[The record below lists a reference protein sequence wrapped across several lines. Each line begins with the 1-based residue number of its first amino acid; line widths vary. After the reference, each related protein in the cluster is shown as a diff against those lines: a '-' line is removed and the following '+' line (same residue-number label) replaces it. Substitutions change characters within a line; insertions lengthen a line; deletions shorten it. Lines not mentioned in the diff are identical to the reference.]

1 MNKFI
6 KNIDPDI
13 VYGLCIQFINVVS
26 AITLSSILARV
37 LDNELFGEFQTI
49 LSIVALSNIFSIG
62 FNKSSSVGA
71 SKGYDRILNL
81 NITKGLKLNL
91 FILLFCL
98 LLASYFYYLDDF
110 YWMKL
115 LFIFPIFSLSFL
127 FNNFSHYLNGKQ
139 KFNQFR
145 LFSLGIGILRLITL
159 GLMAYFYK
167 NIIFLILT
175 DLCVNIIV
183 NIFGLYYSNR
193 NFVDKKIR
201 KDKILEKQL
210 QTLSNRFSLLAIFNF
225 LATKIEKI
233 ILGLI
238 DPVSLSIYYVGMII
252 PSTIKNN
259 IKSVLVIP
267 IIKQVNNGKPKGIK
281 NQRNVFFLLGLL
293 GVFCTICV
301 IIFSKQIILFLFGT
315 SYIEAYKISIILSSS
330 LGFIFIQTFIHYF
343 GVYNGFD
350 KQIVN
355 IQFSG
360 SVLKI
365 IGFIILIPMFKLYGA
380 VITIISVE
388 IIVFLITIIKLKQF
402 KNYD

>member
-13 VYGLCIQFINVVS
+13 IYGLCIQLINVVL
-26 AITLSSILARV
+26 AITLSSILTRV

-71 SKGYDRILNL
+71 SKGYDHILNL

-98 LLASYFYYLDDF
+98 VLASYFYYLDDL

-139 KFNQFR
+139 KFNHFR

-159 GLMAYFYK
+159 GLAAYFYK
-167 NIIFLILT
+167 NVIILILA

-183 NIFGLYYSNR
+183 NIFVLYYSNR

-238 DPVSLSIYYVGMII
+238 DPVSLSIYYTGMII

-267 IIKQVNNGKPKGIK
+267 IIKQVNNGNLKGIK
-281 NQRNVFFLLGLL
+281 NQRNVFFLLGLF

-301 IIFSKQIILFLFGT
+301 IIFSKQMILFIYGINF
-315 SYIEAYKISIILSSS
+315 IEAYKITSILSLS
-330 LGFIFIQTFIHYF
+330 LGLIFIQSVIQYF
-343 GVYNGFD
+343 GVFNGFD
-350 KQIVN
+350 KEIVRV
-355 IQFSG
+355 QFITSIIK
-360 SVLKI
+360 VL
-365 IGFIILIPMFKLYGA
+365 GFIIFIPIYKVQGVVFTILFAEIASFIM
-380 VITIISVE
+380 TIITYKK
-388 IIVFLITIIKLKQF
+388 TI
-402 KNYD
+402 N

>member
-6 KNIDPDI
+6 KNIDLDI
-13 VYGLCIQFINVVS
+13 IYGLCIQLINVVL
-26 AITLSSILARV
+26 AITLSSILAKV

-98 LLASYFYYLDDF
+98 VLASYFYYLDDL

-167 NIIFLILT
+167 NVIFLILT

-183 NIFGLYYSNR
+183 NIFGLYYSNK

-267 IIKQVNNGKPKGIK
+267 ILKKVNNGNREVINKKI
-281 NQRNVFFLLGLL
+281 FYYLFLLGIA
-293 GVFCTICV
+293 CTIC
-301 IIFSKQIILFLFGT
+301 IIVLSKQIILLLFGINYLE
-315 SYIEAYKISIILSSS
+315 SYRVTLILSST
-330 LGFIFIQTFIHYF
+330 LGVLFVQYYIHYF

-365 IGFIILIPMFKLYGA
+365 LGFIILIPMFKLYGA

-388 IIVFLITIIKLKQF
+388 IIVFLITIIRYKQF

>member
-13 VYGLCIQFINVVS
+13 IYGLCIQLINVVL

-71 SKGYDRILNL
+71 SKGYDHILNL

-98 LLASYFYYLDDF
+98 VLASYFYYLDDL

-159 GLMAYFYK
+159 GLMAYFHK

-293 GVFCTICV
+293 GVFFSICV
-301 IIFSKQIILFLFGT
+301 IILSKQMILYIYGINF
-315 SYIEAYKISIILSSS
+315 IEAYKITSILSLS
-330 LGFIFIQTFIHYF
+330 LGLIFIQAVIQYF
-343 GVYNGFD
+343 GVFNGFD
-350 KQIVN
+350 KEIVRV
-355 IQFSG
+355 QFITSIIK
-360 SVLKI
+360 VL
-365 IGFIILIPMFKLYGA
+365 GFIIFIPIYKVYGA
-380 VITIISVE
+380 VFTILFAEITSFILTIITYKK
-388 IIVFLITIIKLKQF
+388 TI
-402 KNYD
+402 N